1 MLRDAHGPDA
11 TVYAAPAPA
20 GFLPLLRLSFA
31 AHGIFL
37 AIAGGFFLLLHS
49 LLFLVPGMS
58 SRSAS
63 DVLLAIVIS
72 ALPMHL
78 IALVTYQFIEMVVYE
93 RPKSPTLRL
102 FSKVFSVLF
111 DRKSLAKGLPM
122 YVSLF
127 CFIYVFGLM
136 KANITVFQPFRWDE
150 TFDRWDVVIHFGRR
164 PWEWLQPLLGHPH
177 ITFLVNLNYNLWFF
191 VMMGFWVHYAFVAR
205 PGVERTRYYMSFMLI
220 WMIGGTFFAILFSS
234 AGPCFYGEGRL
245 GLSPDPYADLMAY
258 LRSAAE
264 VVPVWALTTQD
275 ILWSHREQASAF
287 GGVSAMPSMHNAT
300 VLLFL
305 LTSRGWARWVRLVL
319 LAHFVLVFLGSV
331 HLAWH
336 YAVDAYLAWAIVLAV
351 WWATGPLA
359 RWWESRPATLAFPR
373 AIEAP

>member
-1 MLRDAHGPDA
+1 MLRDTHGPDV
-11 TVYAAPAPA
+11 TVHAAPVSAR
-20 GFLPLLRLSFA
+20 FLPLLWLSFA

-37 AIAGGFFLLLHS
+37 VIAGGFALLLHG

-58 SRSAS
+58 SRSAT
-63 DVLLAIVIS
+63 DVLLAIVLS

-78 IALVTYQFIEMVVYE
+78 IALVSYQFIEMVVYE

-102 FSKVFSVLF
+102 CGKVLSVLWN
-111 DRKSLAKGLPM
+111 RKTLAKDLPM

-177 ITFLVNLNYNLWFF
+177 VTFLVNLNYNVWFF
-191 VMMGFWVHYAFVAR
+191 VMMGFWVHYAFLAS
-205 PGVERTRYYMSFMLI
+205 PGVERTRYYLSFMLVWI
-220 WMIGGTFFAILFSS
+220 IGGTFLAILFSS

-258 LRSAAE
+258 LRSADE
-264 VVPVWALTTQD
+264 VVSVWALATQD
-275 ILWSHREQASAF
+275 ILWSHREQSSAF

-305 LTSRGWARWVRLVL
+305 LTSRGWARWVRLLL

-336 YAVDAYLAWAIVLAV
+336 YAVDAYLAWAIVLAI

-359 RWWESRPATLAFPR
+359 RWWESRPAALAFRR
-373 AIEAP
+373 AFEAR